1 MLHQDPTCPPILL
14 AAIIAIFAIAVLLE
28 DVKIQKKK

>member
-1 MLHQDPTCPPILL
+1 MTQDPTCPTPVLI
-14 AAIIAIFAIAVLLE
+14 AIIAIFAIAILIE